1 MASSESQG
9 ADKSNIEPSHAEFNA
24 LILRHKAMIW
34 HICSDYRLGSAWN
47 TEDCVQ
53 EVIINLWRSFNGFE
67 GRSSEKTWVW
77 RVATNTM
84 LMLQR
89 KDVRSPQTESIE
101 TDNVDKKDDDS
112 GNDSYQQL
120 QQLIEALPEESGVII
135 RAFLDGFSYKEI
147 AEMTNSS
154 VGAVAMRI
162 ARLKRKLRIMYEKEN
177 NL

>member
-1 MASSESQG
+1 MASSESQE
-9 ADKSNIEPSHAEFNA
+9 AEKSRIETSHAEFNA

-53 EVIINLWRSFNGFE
+53 EVIMNLWRSFKSFE

-84 LMLQR
+84 LMLRR
-89 KDVRSPQTESIE
+89 KDVRSPQTEPIE
-101 TDNVDKKDDDS
+101 TESEDTKDDGPS
-112 GNDSYQQL
+112 NDSYQQL
-120 QQLIEALPEESGVII
+120 QQLIETLPEESGVVI

-147 AEMTNSS
+147 AEMTDST
-154 VGAVAMRI
+154 VGAIAMRI
-162 ARLKRKLRIMYEKEN
+162 ARLKRTLKKMYDREN

>member
-1 MASSESQG
+1 MTSPVSQG
-9 ADKSNIEPSHAEFNA
+9 ADKSNFEPTLAEFNA

-34 HICSDYRLGSAWN
+34 HICSDYKLGSAWN

-53 EVIINLWRSFNGFE
+53 EVIVNLWRSFKGFE

-84 LMLQR
+84 LMLRR

-101 TDNVDKKDDDS
+101 MESAENKS
-112 GNDSYQQL
+112 EEPGNDSFQQL
-120 QQLIEALPEESGVII
+120 QQLIEALPEESGIII

-147 AEMTNSS
+147 AEITHSS

-162 ARLKRKLRIMYEKEN
+162 ARLKRKLRIMYEREN

>member
-1 MASSESQG
+1 MASSESQE
-9 ADKSNIEPSHAEFNA
+9 AEKSRIETSHAEFNA

-53 EVIINLWRSFNGFE
+53 EVIMNLWRSFKSFE

-84 LMLQR
+84 LMLRR
-89 KDVRSPQTESIE
+89 KDVRSPQTEPIE
-101 TDNVDKKDDDS
+101 TESEDTKDDGPS
-112 GNDSYQQL
+112 NDSYQQL
-120 QQLIEALPEESGVII
+120 QQLIETLPEESGVVI

-147 AEMTNSS
+147 AEMTDST
-154 VGAVAMRI
+154 VGATAMRI
-162 ARLKRKLRIMYEKEN
+162 ARLKRTLKKMYDREN

>member
-1 MASSESQG
+1 MASSESQE
-9 ADKSNIEPSHAEFNA
+9 AEKSRIETSHAEFNA

-34 HICSDYRLGSAWN
+34 HICSDYKLGSAWN

-53 EVIINLWRSFNGFE
+53 EVIVNLWRSFKGFE

-84 LMLQR
+84 LMLRR

-101 TDNVDKKDDDS
+101 MESAENKS
-112 GNDSYQQL
+112 EEPGNDSFQQL
-120 QQLIEALPEESGVII
+120 QQLIEALPEESGIII

-162 ARLKRKLRIMYEKEN
+162 ARLKRKLRIMYEREN

>member
-1 MASSESQG
+1 MASSESHG
-9 ADKSNIEPSHAEFNA
+9 IDNSTTGISHAEFNA

-34 HICSDYRLGSAWN
+34 HICSDYILGSAWN

-53 EVIINLWRSFNGFE
+53 EVIINLWRSYKSFE
-67 GRSSEKTWVW
+67 GRSTEKTWVW

-89 KDVRSPQTESIE
+89 KDVRSPQTESIDAE
-101 TDNVDKKDDDS
+101 SVEKKDDSSD
-112 GNDSYQQL
+112 NDSYQQL

-147 AEMTNSS
+147 AEMTDSS

-162 ARLKRKLRIMYEKEN
+162 ARLKRRLRIMYDREN